1 MKHFIQNNIFS
12 MLQKICTLN
21 NKIGIIHEVVNRNMC
36 YFLLNYIESN
46 RSYHQLKKTRK
57 IILALMG

>member
-1 MKHFIQNNIFS
+1 

-57 IILALMG
+57 IIIII